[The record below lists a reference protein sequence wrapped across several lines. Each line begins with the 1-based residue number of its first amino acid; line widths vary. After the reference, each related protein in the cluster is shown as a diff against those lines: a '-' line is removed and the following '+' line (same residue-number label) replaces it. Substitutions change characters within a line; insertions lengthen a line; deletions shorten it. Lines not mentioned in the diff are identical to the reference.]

1 MTDGKNDSKRRM
13 VELDALRG
21 IAAALVM
28 LFYFTTR
35 YEQLYGHDVAPS
47 FSLPWGHYG
56 VNLFFMISG
65 FVIFMTLHR
74 VRRPMDFLVSRFSR
88 LFPAYW
94 VAVLVTF
101 LLTYAFN
108 LPEKTVSVG
117 TAAMNLF
124 MIHGIFHIPHV
135 DGVYWTLQIEI
146 IFYCMALALYVFGR
160 LERVHLPLLL
170 LLALRLTYFL
180 AEKIA
185 GIEMSWTLSQLLI
198 LPYIAW
204 FVCGIM
210 VYRIVTSQNETP
222 RMDRALLLVAVVQL
236 AVVEGFGV
244 GLLAISLSAVLWGA
258 AKGKLPFLANTAFA
272 WLGAISYT
280 LYLLHENIGWGV
292 ILHVERF
299 GYSADLAVILAIAVS
314 LSMASC
320 LTWAVERPAMN
331 WLRTRYRRYR
341 IPPVGKGVSAI
352 LTGVTLFGIAGCA
365 LAWHKT
371 QPPQNPTT
379 LIDNIF
385 EPPAESAI
393 DCPLSTLQRPL
404 TLLILGQSNAG
415 NHGEPLDTDTVS
427 TPATFF
433 NNGRCFLT
441 AGPAPGATGRS
452 GNPWVLLAPEL
463 TKATGRSVILSVL
476 AVEGSQIR
484 DWVEPGELRSRLANT
499 IGALQKSGFSPDFV
513 LWQQG
518 EADSM
523 AGTTRSKYAERFN
536 ALVSFLRE
544 NSVSAPIIVAL
555 SSRCGDSDGKAV
567 RSALTLVSGQNKN
580 VYTGPDT
587 DSLGDAYRWEKCHFS
602 SSGLRAVADLWLK
615 ALMSRYI
622 LIARSDD

>member
-28 LFYFTTR
+28 LFHFTTR

-146 IFYCMALALYVFGR
+146 IFYCMALALFVFGR

-180 AEKIA
+180 AERIA

-210 VYRIVTSQNETP
+210 VYRTVTSQNETP
-222 RMDRALLLVAVVQL
+222 RKDRALLIAAIVQIAVVDGL
-236 AVVEGFGV
+236 GV
-244 GLLAISLSAVLWGA
+244 GLLAALLSAALWA
-258 AKGKLPFLANTAFA
+258 AVRGRLPFLANRFFA
-272 WLGAISYT
+272 ALGAISYT

-292 ILHVERF
+292 ILHIERAGF
-299 GYSADLAVILAIAVS
+299 SADLAIVLAIATS
-314 LSMASC
+314 LSMAAC
-320 LTWAVERPAMN
+320 LTWTVERPAMN
-331 WLRTRYRRYR
+331 WLRGVYRRHA
-341 IPPVGKGVSAI
+341 IPPLSKGVSAL
-352 LTGVTLFGIAGCA
+352 LTGVTLMTVAGCA
-365 LAWHKT
+365 FAWHKT
-371 QPPQNPTT
+371 QPLQNPGR
-379 LIDNIF
+379 LVGKIL
-385 EPPAESAI
+385 EPSLASAI
-393 DCPLSTLQRPL
+393 DCPLAADLHPMK
-404 TLLILGQSNAG
+404 LLILGQSNAG
-415 NHGEPLDTDTVS
+415 NHGEPMEPGVVS
-427 TPATFF
+427 TPTTFF
-433 NNGRCFLT
+433 YKGRCYLT
-441 AGPAPGATGRS
+441 TGPAPGATGLA
-452 GNPWVLLAPEL
+452 GNPWVVLAPKL
-463 TKATGRSVILSVL
+463 AGAIGRPVILSVL
-476 AVEGSQIR
+476 AVEGSKIR
-484 DWVEPGELRSRLANT
+484 DWVEPGDLHSRLIST
-499 IGALQKSGFSPDFV
+499 IKEQQEAGFNPDFV

-518 EADSM
+518 EADSI
-523 AGTTRSKYAERFN
+523 AGTTRSKYVETFN
-536 ALVSFLRE
+536 SLVSLLRQ
-544 NSVSAPIIVAL
+544 SGVSAPIFVAL
-555 SSRCGDSDGKAV
+555 SSCCGDSDGRAV
-567 RSALTLVSGQNKN
+567 RSALALVTEQNKN

-602 SSGLRAVADLWLK
+602 GEGLRAVADRWLRTLMK
-615 ALMSRYI
+615 ARVDHAI
-622 LIARSDD
+622 